1 MTTRKLSVKAQAK
14 ANASRFNLIYA
25 KSCHG
30 IQISVWDMKKIW
42 EVGMKSIEAGDDD
55 DVLGQKLRTFV
66 DTLRCN

>member
-1 MTTRKLSVKAQAK
+1 MAARKLSPKAQAK

-30 IQISVWDMKKIW
+30 IQVSIWDMKKIW

-55 DVLGQKLRTFV
+55 VILGQKIRTFV
-66 DTLRCN
+66 DTLRLN